1 MKRDFLKELG
11 LTDEQI
17 DSIMSENGKD
27 IEKHKR
33 EAETYKGKLEGIQEQ
48 LNKANEEIESYKDM
62 DIEGIK
68 RSAEEWKTKYETDTQ
83 ALNDRL
89 NKQEYEYA
97 AKNYLSKYKF
107 SSDLVKKAVLSEFNS
122 KGFKLENGTFLGADD
137 FMKGLQESD
146 PGAFAIEN
154 PTPNNTGGRGNFPRR
169 DINNTVNPFSKENF
183 NLTEQGRMFRE
194 NPDLARQLAQEAGLN
209 L

>member
-33 EAETYKGKLEGIQEQ
+33 DVETYKGKLEGIQEQ

-68 RSAEEWKTKYETDTQ
+68 KSAEEWKTKYETDTQ

-97 AKNYLSKYKF
+97 AKDYLSKYKF

-146 PGAFAIEN
+146 PGAFILEN
-154 PTPNNTGGRGNFPRR
+154 QTPSNTGGKGNFPRK
-169 DINNTVNPFSKENF
+169 NPNTTITKEQFDKMGYNDRVK
-183 NLTEQGRMFRE
+183 LYKEQ
-194 NPDLARQLAQEAGLN
+194 PDVYKELSGN
-209 L
+209 

>member
-33 EAETYKGKLEGIQEQ
+33 DVETYKGKLEGIQEQ

-97 AKNYLSKYKF
+97 AKDYLSKYKF

-154 PTPNNTGGRGNFPRR
+154 PTPLNTGGQGNFPRR
-169 DINNTVNPFSKENF
+169 NPNTTITKEQFDKMGYNDRVK
-183 NLTEQGRMFRE
+183 LYKEQ
-194 NPDLARQLAQEAGLN
+194 PDVYKELSGN
-209 L
+209 

>member
-48 LNKANEEIESYKDM
+48 LNKANEEIESYKGM

-68 RSAEEWKTKYETDTQ
+68 KSAEEWKTKYETDTQ

-97 AKNYLSKYKF
+97 AKDYLSKYKF

-137 FMKGLQESD
+137 FMKQLQESD

-154 PTPNNTGGRGNFPRR
+154 PTPPNTGGQGNFPRR
-169 DINNTVNPFSKENF
+169 NPNTAITKEQFDKMGYNDRVK
-183 NLTEQGRMFRE
+183 LYKEQ
-194 NPDLARQLAQEAGLN
+194 PDVYKELSGN
-209 L
+209 